1 MTVILDNG
9 GGGGV
14 EKFPLDRFDS
24 GIRERLDV
32 YARELLTWSKTYN
45 LIGPC
50 TREELFNRHFRD
62 GFLLLDH
69 VAHAKQLADVGSGA
83 GLPGIILALLAGHV
97 DHICLIESRKK
108 RVRFLNHCVRLL
120 GLTKVTV
127 FHGVAKEAVPRWG
140 GVFDTVV
147 SRGIG
152 DLAYGGGEALPLL
165 SEGGTYL
172 TFKGLNYPVELQT
185 YFQNKIAGFYETPKI
200 VLEEAATGN
209 RIVALTKKS

>member
-1 MTVILDNG
+1 METFVWDR
-9 GGGGV
+9 
-14 EKFPLDRFDS
+14 PTRFDA

-32 YARELLTWSKTYN
+32 YAHELLTWSQTYN
-45 LIGPC
+45 LIGPSC
-50 TREELFNRHFRD
+50 TREELFHRHFRD
-62 GFLLLDH
+62 GFLLLEH

-83 GLPGIILALLAGHV
+83 GLPGIILALLAEQV

-120 GLTKVTV
+120 GLNHVTV
-127 FHGVAKEAVPRWG
+127 FHGVAKEAGLRFG

-152 DLAYGGGEALPLL
+152 DLAYGGREVLPLL

-172 TFKGLNYPVELQT
+172 TLKGLNYPGELQT
-185 YFQNKIAGFYETPKI
+185 YFQDKIAGFYETPRV